1 MVSLTKGII
10 KKAAWIL
17 GGGIILI
24 FLFLPGYSKIQ
35 ELRDRNRDLEQKTKK
50 LKIENALLEQ
60 ELKRVENDA
69 LYQERILRD
78 KMGVVRKNELPVKVI
93 PEEKKNENKQ
103 NNY

>member
-1 MVSLTKGII
+1 M
-10 KKAAWIL
+10 
-17 GGGIILI
+17 I

>member
-1 MVSLTKGII
+1 MVSLTKDII
-10 KKAAWIL
+10 KKTAWIL

-24 FLFLPGYSKIQ
+24 VLFLPGYSKIQ
-35 ELRDRNRDLEQKTKK
+35 ELKDRNRDLEQKTKK

-60 ELKRVENDA
+60 ELKRIESDG

-93 PEEKKNENKQ
+93 PEEKKKENTP
-103 NNY
+103 